1 MFHSGPLQAR
11 NNPLST
17 RVLVRT
23 YATVAPRV
31 CCLSLL
37 ISFHGI
43 LLSGVTAQETKS
55 APPITINGVFESPK
69 SAEIVLKGEQIKSW
83 VIEKI
88 VPHGTTVEAKQN
100 VVWLKTDAIDKQ
112 IQAAE
117 IDFKLAELSEQESDF
132 KYEQFLQAQKLDRAA
147 AERARERARE
157 DYDHY
162 LKVDRDYQL
171 KSANFNLKFSE
182 YALENVQEEL
192 DQLQKMYRQD
202 ELTEESEE
210 IVLKRAQR
218 DVESAQFRLE
228 GALNQHA
235 RTIAE
240 TLPRNEVEQA
250 ERFKRAEMAYEAAIL
265 DLDLARKRRDL
276 EQKKQKIKFTES
288 QKNLEQLRAERKN
301 MVLRA
306 PVAGTVLHGPLNR
319 GALPERQAPLEAG
332 KSLTADQVIL
342 TIVPNKPL
350 RIRLSVTENELRHVI
365 VGSEVKVVPNLFP
378 QAALVGTVQSVS
390 PVPYSGNKF
399 DCIVKFKPGK
409 LAGKLIPTTGCRV
422 EFPNT
427 DPPSDSAATTT
438 QTKNSSSAATAD
450 PAAAEA
456 GSENQANAEATLDA
470 SAEQAGQA
478 ETVSDEQQ
486 AAEQTPQRD
495 DPISGRWSG
504 TVTAFSQQVATF
516 EMTLA
521 LGADDSVT
529 GSMTSEGETI
539 AVQSGRYRRGEAI
552 VVLKVDTPVGT
563 LEPEFKLADGV
574 LTATITVEEGVTIE
588 LRAQKQ

>member
-1 MFHSGPLQAR
+1 MFTMALSGHSLNLVSVPA
-11 NNPLST
+11 T
-17 RVLVRT
+17 RRCHSCTPGL
-23 YATVAPRV
+23 AWVAA
-31 CCLSLL
+31 SLL
-37 ISFHGI
+37 GLHLVWAPPVI
-43 LLSGVTAQETKS
+43 AQES
-55 APPITINGVFESPK
+55 NPAPPVTINGVFESPK
-69 SAEIVLKGEQIKSW
+69 SAEIVLKGDQIKSW

-88 VPHGTTVEAKQN
+88 VPHGKTVEAKQN
-100 VVWLKTDAIDKQ
+100 VLWLKTDSIDKQ

-117 IDFKLAELSEQESDF
+117 IDLKLAELTEREDQF
-132 KYEQFLQAQKLDRAA
+132 KYEQFLQTQKLDRAA
-147 AERARERARE
+147 AERARQRAQE

-192 DQLQKMYRQD
+192 DQLQKMYLQD

-218 DVESAQFRLE
+218 DVENAQFRLE

-250 ERFKRAEMAYEAAIL
+250 ERFKRAEMAYEAALL

-276 EQKKQKIKFTES
+276 EQKKQQIKFKES
-288 QKNLEQLRAERKN
+288 QKNLEQLRAERQN

-306 PVAGTVLHGPLNR
+306 PVSGTVLHGALNR
-319 GALPERQAPLEAG
+319 GALPERQTPLEPG
-332 KSLTADQVIL
+332 KSLTADQVVL

-350 RIRLSVTENELRHVI
+350 HVRLSVNENELRHVV
-365 VGSEVKVVPNLFP
+365 VGGEVKIVPNLFP
-378 QAALVGTVQSVS
+378 RESLVGTVHSVS

-399 DCIVKFKPGK
+399 DCVVKFRAGK

-422 EFPNT
+422 EFTNS
-427 DPPSDSAATTT
+427 DPPSDAAASAA
-438 QTKNSSSAATAD
+438 QTAKSAAESAN
-450 PAAAEA
+450 E
-456 GSENQANAEATLDA
+456 QANAETAADNQTDA
-470 SAEQAGQA
+470 AAM
-478 ETVSDEQQ
+478 Q
-486 AAEQTPQRD
+486 AASSAQSGPTETAGEAQQTVEEQPQRD
-495 DPISGRWSG
+495 DPVSGRWSG

-539 AVQSGRYRRGEAI
+539 AVQSGTYRRGESI
-552 VVLKVDTPVGT
+552 VVLKVNTPIGT
-563 LEPEFKLADGV
+563 LEPEFKLVDGV
-574 LTATITVEEGVTIE
+574 LTATLTVEDGVTIE
-588 LRAQKQ
+588 LRAVKQ